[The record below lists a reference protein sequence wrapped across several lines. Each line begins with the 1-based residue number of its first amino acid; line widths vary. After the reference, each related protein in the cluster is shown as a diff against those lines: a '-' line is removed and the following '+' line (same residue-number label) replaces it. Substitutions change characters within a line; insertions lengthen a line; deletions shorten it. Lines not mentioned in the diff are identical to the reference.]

1 MKKLFDNLFDD
12 IMASVNING
21 MKYEGSTVV
30 IKGNKVTVNG
40 KDVTPDTKV
49 VNIMIEGNVD
59 KVSADYCE
67 KIVVSGNAKTIQTT
81 SGDIQCGEV
90 QGNVQT
96 TSGDIECAGNVGGNI
111 QTVSGDV
118 KCENVTGSVKTLSG
132 DIKKRK

>member
-1 MKKLFDNLFDD
+1 MKNLFDNLFDD
-12 IMASVNING
+12 IMASINING
-21 MKYEGSTVV
+21 TKYEGSTVV

-49 VNIMIEGNVD
+49 INIMVEGNVE

-67 KIVVSGNAKTIQTT
+67 KIVVSGSAKTVQTT

-90 QGNVQT
+90 QGNIQT
-96 TSGDIECAGNVGGNI
+96 TSGDIECSGNVGGSI